1 MIEGT
6 EYLFTTPVTRSV
18 FIVLTLKIDKF
29 PAALKFK
36 VIKAGGNIIS
46 PVKLNIDFFILK
58 NKLNANVSLLIKR
71 RIRDKERTEV

>member
-46 PVKLNIDFFILK
+46 PVKLNIDFF
-58 NKLNANVSLLIKR
+58 
-71 RIRDKERTEV
+71 